1 MRILSNLIV
10 EVGGSNA
17 AERILQD
24 SATVREAL
32 ASEWLSAFQIGVE
45 LGAQPWGAITPLAN
59 YAVRTSF

>member
-1 MRILSNLIV
+1 MRTLPNLIV

-17 AERILQD
+17 AERVLQD

-32 ASEWLSAFQIGVE
+32 ASEWLSAFQVGVE
-45 LGAQPWGAITPLAN
+45 LAAKPWEAITPLAN